1 MIGAFASCLRL
12 WRAERENLL
21 SGSVIIRFLASKSL
35 SFMLFGVPSLN
46 RILISLAVLAA
57 ACATISCGSNK
68 STSPVRSS
76 RLRFRAFVS
85 NPLLSNGG
93 SIQPVLNIVDALQDQ
108 LSPSVI
114 SLASGST
121 QPGMM
126 VLSPDLGFTL
136 VYSSVGNT
144 VVVVDNTTESIA
156 PVAGSS
162 TPLPAINLPGLTES
176 ITIDQFNT
184 TAYAAVPTA
193 AVIGQS
199 PGAVVVM
206 NLQNGS
212 ISATIPVPG
221 AHFLV
226 PSPDGSRILVFSDN
240 SDTVTTIT
248 PILIGTHTDPRGYI
262 AGFDRPVWG
271 VFNGSGTA
279 YILNCGLPCGGTAAG
294 VSVLDIPSSTIT
306 STTPVSAARYGLLN
320 DTTLYV
326 AGTPPGTNTCTG
338 TRTAAATCG
347 RLSILDTGSMAVKA
361 TEVITDG
368 RQNRMQIS
376 SDGQLFIGAHGC
388 TNINIPGGEV
398 RGCLSIFNSIA
409 STVVI
414 PPQQGDATGIQPIT
428 GRQVVYVCQNGSL
441 AIYDTSTDKLQV
453 SSNNSLNNYGQVNI
467 VGDAVDVKL
476 VD

>member
-1 MIGAFASCLRL
+1 
-12 WRAERENLL
+12 
-21 SGSVIIRFLASKSL
+21 
-35 SFMLFGVPSLN
+35 MLFGVPVLN
-46 RILISLAVLAA
+46 RILISLAALIAVGV
-57 ACATISCGSNK
+57 TISCGSSK
-68 STSPVRSS
+68 SSSTVKPS

-85 NPLLSNGG
+85 NPLLTNGG

-108 LSPSVI
+108 LSTSVI

-126 VLSPDLGFTL
+126 ALSPDLGLTL
-136 VYSSVGNT
+136 VYSPAGNT
-144 VVVVDNTTESIA
+144 VVVVDNTTEGIA
-156 PVAGSS
+156 PISGSTS
-162 TPLPAINLPGLTES
+162 PLPTINLPGFTES
-176 ITIDQFNT
+176 IVINQFST

-193 AVIGQS
+193 PVIGQA

-206 NLQNGS
+206 NLENGS
-212 ISATIPVPG
+212 ISSTIPVPG

-226 PSPDGSRILVFSDN
+226 PSPDGSKILVFSDN
-240 SDTVTTIT
+240 SDTLTTIT
-248 PILIGTHTDPRGYI
+248 PILIGTHSDPRSYI

-306 STTPVSAARYGLLN
+306 GTTPVSAANYGLLN
-320 DTTLYV
+320 NTTLYI
-326 AGTPPGTNTCTG
+326 AGTPPGTNTCSG
-338 TRTAAATCG
+338 TATAAKTCG
-347 RLSILDTGSMAVKA
+347 RLSILDTGSMAVTA

-368 RQNRMQIS
+368 RQNRMALTQ
-376 SDGQLFIGAHGC
+376 DGQLFIGAHGC
-388 TNINIPGGEV
+388 TSINISGGEV
-398 RGCLSIFNSIA
+398 RGCLSIFNSTA

-414 PPQQGDATGIQPIT
+414 PPQPGDVTGIQPIT
-428 GRQVVYVCQNGSL
+428 GRQIVYLCQNGIFS
-441 AIYDTSTDKLQV
+441 IYDTTTDKLQV
-453 SSNNSLNNYGQVNI
+453 LPDNNLNNDGQVNI